1 MIHNESK
8 QKEWIESISKSKKA
22 DKILVE
28 KVIRALLLLEGLAQS
43 ELDFCFKGGT
53 ALMLLL
59 GSTNRLSIDID
70 IIVPDKDKKIEE
82 ILAKVCEEKGFL
94 RYEKNERTS
103 ATGIVKE
110 HYKLFFESAVEGKE
124 SFVLLDVL
132 REDIHYKTMADLLVS
147 SSFVKEEGEAVKVKV
162 PDHNN
167 ILADKLTAFAPNTT
181 GIPYTKGE
189 KEMGMEIIKQLYDI
203 GCLCEHA
210 TNTTEISEVFRAFAK
225 VELAYRNNASSIDDV
240 LNDIFENAIS
250 ICLRADYENGKF
262 ENLSKGIIQVKSF
275 IFSENFHIE
284 KAVGHA
290 AKAAYLTMLIKHGG
304 TEIKKFN
311 KSTDMTKWS
320 IESPTN
326 KLNKLKKSN
335 PEAFFYLYHMSELI
349 KSNTDDKAETA

>member
-1 MIHNESK
+1 MIQQEST
-8 QKEWIESISKSKKA
+8 QKEWIESIKKSKKA

-43 ELDFCFKGGT
+43 ELDFVFKGGT

-59 GSTNRLSIDID
+59 GSANRLSIDID
-70 IIVPDKDKKIEE
+70 IIVPDKDKEIKEVLEKIC
-82 ILAKVCEEKGFL
+82 KDKGFS

-110 HYKLFFESAVEGKE
+110 HYKLFFHSVAEDKE

-132 REDIHYKTMADLLVS
+132 REDIHYKTMIDLPIS
-147 SSFVKEEGEAVKVKV
+147 SDFVKEEGEPVKVTV
-162 PDHNN
+162 PDHDN

-210 TNTTEISEVFRAFAK
+210 KNITEIAEVFRAFAK
-225 VELAYRNNASSIDDV
+225 IELAYRNRTLSIDDV
-240 LNDIFENAIS
+240 LDDIFENAIS
-250 ICLRADYENGKF
+250 ICLRADYESAKF
-262 ENLSKGIIQVKSF
+262 ENLCKGITQVKSF

-284 KAVGHA
+284 RAITQA
-290 AKAAYLTMLIKHGG
+290 AKTAYLSMIIKHGG
-304 TEIKKFN
+304 TEVNKFN
-311 KSTDMTKWS
+311 KSTDMNKWS
-320 IESPTN
+320 IEYPTN

-335 PEAFFYLYHMSELI
+335 PEAFFYLCNMAELI
-349 KSNTDDKAETA
+349 KNSTEDKIETT

>member
-43 ELDFCFKGGT
+43 ELDFVFKGGT

-82 ILAKVCEEKGFL
+82 ILKKVCKEKGFL

-110 HYKLFFESAVEGKE
+110 HYKLFFQSAVEGKE

-132 REDIHYKTMADLLVS
+132 REDIHYKTITDLPVS
-147 SSFVKEEGEAVKVKV
+147 SSFVKQEGEAVKVKV

-181 GIPYTKGE
+181 GIPYTKGG

-203 GCLCEHA
+203 GCLCEYA
-210 TNTTEISEVFRAFAK
+210 QNIAEISNVFKAFAK
-225 VELAYRNNASSIDDV
+225 VELAYRNNTSSIDDV
-240 LNDIFENAIS
+240 LDDVFENAIS
-250 ICLRADYENGKF
+250 ICLRTDYGNAKF
-262 ENLSKGIIQVKSF
+262 ENFSKGITQVKSF

-284 KAVGHA
+284 KAISHA
-290 AKAAYLTMLIKHGG
+290 AKAAYLSMLIKHGG
-304 TEIKKFN
+304 TDVKKFD
-311 KSTDMTKWS
+311 KSTDMSKWT
-320 IESPTN
+320 IEQPTN

-335 PEAFFYLYHMSELI
+335 PEAFFYLYHTSELL
-349 KSNTDDKAETA
+349 KSNIED